1 MEIGRSKKQTPAP
14 NSSDG
19 KEAKGVDGHG
29 PAIRTSKGR
38 SPGKGSKERSESTTM
53 KQKSSEFNES
63 DKESGKEE
71 GNVDFQGLS
80 DGGQEGTESLKSVN
94 KKAKAKKGVQP
105 DS

>member
-1 MEIGRSKKQTPAP
+1 MMESSRSKKHSPDKAP

-38 SPGKGSKERSESTTM
+38 SPGKGSKERSDSTTM

-71 GNVDFQGLS
+71 GNGDFQGLCVFRTS
-80 DGGQEGTESLKSVN
+80 TTTVIQ
-94 KKAKAKKGVQP
+94 
-105 DS
+105 